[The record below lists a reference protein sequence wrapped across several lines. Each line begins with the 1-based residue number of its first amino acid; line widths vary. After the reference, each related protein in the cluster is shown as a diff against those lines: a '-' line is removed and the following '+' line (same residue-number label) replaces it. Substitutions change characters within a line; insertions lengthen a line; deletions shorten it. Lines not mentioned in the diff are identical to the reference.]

1 MKHTLREE
9 GGEMGVT
16 VSPTTKKNFQ
26 EENNQQVQRSQ
37 QDEGR
42 CALKSTLGEDHQV
55 VSDLRQK
62 WSQKIGEMG
71 PKLPQAEM

>member
-42 CALKSTLGEDHQV
+42 CALKSTLGEDH
-55 VSDLRQK
+55 
-62 WSQKIGEMG
+62 
-71 PKLPQAEM
+71 